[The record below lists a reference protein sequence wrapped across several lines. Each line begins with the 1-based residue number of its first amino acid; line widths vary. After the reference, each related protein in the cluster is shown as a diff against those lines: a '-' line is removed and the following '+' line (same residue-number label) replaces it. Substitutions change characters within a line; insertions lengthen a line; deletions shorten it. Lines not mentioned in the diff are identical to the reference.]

1 MARILTGIQSTGTP
15 HLGNIL
21 GAILPAISLANDPA
35 NDSYLFI
42 ANMHS
47 LTQIKDAELLKDN
60 TYAVAAT
67 WMACGLD
74 ISRSV
79 FYRQSD
85 VPEVT
90 ELAWYLQCMF
100 PYSRL
105 GLAHSFKDKSDR
117 LEDVNAG
124 LFGYPM
130 LMAADILL
138 YDAEKVPV
146 GKDQMQHLEMTRDV
160 ASRFNHKFGETL
172 VLPEALTGESTM
184 YVPGTNGGKMSKSQ
198 GNTINIFDDANTLKK
213 VINKQIITDTTP
225 LEDSKDPDSA
235 VVYNLYKLVASQDD
249 AQKMAEALRAGG
261 YGWGHAKKAL
271 LEALVDGF
279 ASERARFNE
288 LMANREEIDSA
299 LSNGADRARIVAS
312 EVLSRVR
319 SKIGY

>member
-21 GAILPAISLANDPA
+21 GAIKPAIDLANDPL
-35 NDSYLFI
+35 NDSFLFI
-42 ANMHS
+42 ADMHS
-47 LTQIKDAELLKDN
+47 LTQIKDGERLRNN

-74 ISRSV
+74 TTRSV

-90 ELAWYLQCMF
+90 ELAWYLQCLF
-100 PYSRL
+100 PYSRMT
-105 GLAHSFKDKSDR
+105 LAHSFKDKSER

-124 LFGYPM
+124 LFSYPM

-172 VLPEALTGESTM
+172 VLPQVLTSELTM

-198 GNTINIFDDANTLKK
+198 DNTINIFDDADTLKK
-213 VINKQIITDTTP
+213 VINKQLVTDATP
-225 LEDSKDPDSA
+225 LEDPKDPDSA
-235 VVYNLYKLVASQDD
+235 VVYKLYKLVASESD
-249 AQKMAEALRAGG
+249 AQEMAAALRAGG

-271 LEALVDGF
+271 VEALVDGF
-279 ASERARFNE
+279 ASERTRYNE
-288 LMANREEIDSA
+288 LISNREEIDVA
-299 LSNGADRARIVAS
+299 LAQGAEQARAVAS

-319 SKIGY
+319 GKIGY

>member
-21 GAILPAISLANDPA
+21 GAIKPAIDLANDPA

-42 ANMHS
+42 ADMHS
-47 LTQIKDAELLKDN
+47 LTQIKDAELLKNN

-74 ISRSV
+74 VSRSV

-138 YDAEKVPV
+138 YDAQKVPV

-160 ASRFNHKFGETL
+160 ASRFNHKFGDTL
-172 VLPEALTGESTM
+172 ILPEALTSESTM
-184 YVPGTNGGKMSKSQ
+184 YVPGTDGGKMSKSQ
-198 GNTINIFDDANTLKK
+198 DNTINIFDDAGTLKK
-213 VINKQIITDTTP
+213 AINKKIITDATP
-225 LEDSKDPDSA
+225 LEDPKDPDSS
-235 VVYNLYKLVASQDD
+235 VVFKLYELLASPDE
-249 AQKMAEALRAGG
+249 ALKMADTLRAGG
-261 YGWGHAKKAL
+261 YGWGHAKKEL

-279 ASERARFNE
+279 ESERSRFNE
-288 LMANREEIDSA
+288 LMANREEIDLA
-299 LSNGADRARIVAS
+299 LSIGADQARIVAS
-312 EVLSRVR
+312 EVLARVR
-319 SKIGY
+319 TKIGY

>member
-21 GAILPAISLANDPA
+21 GAIKPAIDLANDPA

-42 ANMHS
+42 ADMHS
-47 LTQIKDAELLKDN
+47 LTQIKDAELLKNN

-74 ISRSV
+74 VSRSV

-138 YDAEKVPV
+138 YDAQKVPV

-160 ASRFNHKFGETL
+160 ASRFNHKFGDTL
-172 VLPEALTGESTM
+172 ILPEALTSKSTM
-184 YVPGTNGGKMSKSQ
+184 YVPGTDGGKMSKSQ
-198 GNTINIFDDANTLKK
+198 DNTINIFDDAATLKK
-213 VINKQIITDTTP
+213 AINKKIITDATP
-225 LEDSKDPDSA
+225 LEDPKDPDSS
-235 VVYNLYKLVASQDD
+235 VVFKLYELIASQDE
-249 AQKMAEALRAGG
+249 AQKMADALRAGG

-271 LEALVDGF
+271 TEALVDGF
-279 ASERARFNE
+279 ESERARFNA
-288 LMANREEIDSA
+288 LMANREEIDLA
-299 LSNGADRARIVAS
+299 LSHGANQARIVAA
-312 EVLSRVR
+312 EVLTRVR

>member
-21 GAILPAISLANDPA
+21 GAIKPAIDLANDPL
-35 NDSYLFI
+35 NDSFLFI
-42 ANMHS
+42 ADMHS
-47 LTQIKDAELLKDN
+47 LTQIKDGERLRNN

-74 ISRSV
+74 TSRSV

-90 ELAWYLQCMF
+90 ELAWYLQCLF
-100 PYSRL
+100 PYSRMT
-105 GLAHSFKDKSDR
+105 LAHSFKDKSER

-124 LFGYPM
+124 LFSYPM

-146 GKDQMQHLEMTRDV
+146 GKDQMQHLEMTRNV

-172 VLPEALTGESTM
+172 VLPEVLTSELTM

-198 GNTINIFDDANTLKK
+198 DNTINIFDDADTLKK
-213 VINKQIITDTTP
+213 VINKQLVTDATP
-225 LEDSKDPDSA
+225 LEDPKDPDSA
-235 VVYNLYKLVASQDD
+235 VVYKLYKLVASESD
-249 AQKMAEALRAGG
+249 AQEMAAALRAGG

-271 LEALVDGF
+271 VEALVDGF
-279 ASERARFNE
+279 ASERTRYNE
-288 LMANREEIDSA
+288 LISNREEIDVA
-299 LSNGADRARIVAS
+299 LAQGAERARAVAS

-319 SKIGY
+319 GKIGY

>member
-21 GAILPAISLANDPA
+21 GAIKPAIALANDPL
-35 NDSYLFI
+35 NDSFLFI
-42 ANMHS
+42 ADMHS
-47 LTQIKDAELLKDN
+47 LTQIKDGERLRNN

-74 ISRSV
+74 TSRSV

-90 ELAWYLQCMF
+90 ELAWYLQCLF
-100 PYSRL
+100 PYSRMT
-105 GLAHSFKDKSDR
+105 LAHSFKDKSER

-124 LFGYPM
+124 LFSYPM

-172 VLPEALTGESTM
+172 VLPQVLTSELTM

-198 GNTINIFDDANTLKK
+198 DNTINIFDDAATLKK
-213 VINKQIITDTTP
+213 VINKQLVTDATP
-225 LEDSKDPDSA
+225 LEDPKDPDSA
-235 VVYNLYKLVASQDD
+235 VVYKLYKLVASESD
-249 AQKMAEALRAGG
+249 AQEMAAALRAGG

-271 LEALVDGF
+271 VEALVDGF
-279 ASERARFNE
+279 ASERTRYNE
-288 LMANREEIDSA
+288 LISNREEIDVALAQGAESA
-299 LSNGADRARIVAS
+299 RAVAS
-312 EVLSRVR
+312 AVLSRVR
-319 SKIGY
+319 GKIGY

>member
-21 GAILPAISLANDPA
+21 GAIKPAIDLANDPA

-42 ANMHS
+42 ADMHS
-47 LTQIKDAELLKDN
+47 LTQIKDAELLKNN

-74 ISRSV
+74 VSRSV

-138 YDAEKVPV
+138 YDAQKVPV

-160 ASRFNHKFGETL
+160 ASRFNHKFGDTL
-172 VLPEALTGESTM
+172 VLPEALTSESTM
-184 YVPGTNGGKMSKSQ
+184 YVPGTDGGKMSKSQ
-198 GNTINIFDDANTLKK
+198 DNTINIFDDAGTLKTA
-213 VINKQIITDTTP
+213 INKKIITDATP
-225 LEDSKDPDSA
+225 LEDPKNPDSS
-235 VVYNLYKLVASQDD
+235 VVFKLYELLASPNE
-249 AQKMAEALRAGG
+249 ALKMAEALHAGG
-261 YGWGHAKKAL
+261 YGWGHAKKEL

-279 ASERARFNE
+279 ESERARFNE
-288 LMANREEIDSA
+288 LMANREEIDLA
-299 LSNGADRARIVAS
+299 LSNGADQARIVAS
-312 EVLSRVR
+312 EVLTRVR

>member
-21 GAILPAISLANDPA
+21 GAIKPAIDLANDPL
-35 NDSYLFI
+35 NDSFLFI
-42 ANMHS
+42 ADMHS
-47 LTQIKDAELLKDN
+47 LTQIKDGERLRNN

-74 ISRSV
+74 TSRSV

-90 ELAWYLQCMF
+90 ELSWYLQCMF
-100 PYSRL
+100 PYSRMT
-105 GLAHSFKDKSDR
+105 LAHSFKDKSER

-124 LFGYPM
+124 LFSYPM

-172 VLPEALTGESTM
+172 VLPEVLTSELTM
-184 YVPGTNGGKMSKSQ
+184 YVPGTDGGKMSKSQ
-198 GNTINIFDDANTLKK
+198 DNTINIFDDAATLKK
-213 VINKQIITDTTP
+213 VINKQLVTDATP
-225 LEDSKDPDSA
+225 LEDPKDPDSA
-235 VVYNLYKLVASQDD
+235 VVYKLYKLVASESD
-249 AQKMAEALRAGG
+249 AQEMAAALRAGG

-271 LEALVDGF
+271 VEALVDGF
-279 ASERARFNE
+279 ASERTRYNE
-288 LMANREEIDSA
+288 LISNREEIDVA
-299 LSNGADRARIVAS
+299 LAQGAERARAVAS

-319 SKIGY
+319 GKIGY

>member
-21 GAILPAISLANDPA
+21 GAIKPAIDLANDPL
-35 NDSYLFI
+35 NDSFLFI
-42 ANMHS
+42 ADMHS
-47 LTQIKDAELLKDN
+47 LTQIKDGERLRNN

-67 WMACGLD
+67 WMAFGLD
-74 ISRSV
+74 TSRSV

-90 ELAWYLQCMF
+90 ELAWYLQCLF
-100 PYSRL
+100 PYSRMT
-105 GLAHSFKDKSDR
+105 LAHSFKDKSER

-124 LFGYPM
+124 LFSYPM

-172 VLPEALTGESTM
+172 VLPEVLTSELTM
-184 YVPGTNGGKMSKSQ
+184 YIPGTDGGKMSKSQ
-198 GNTINIFDDANTLKK
+198 DNTINIFDDAATLKK
-213 VINKQIITDTTP
+213 VINKQLVTDATP
-225 LEDSKDPDSA
+225 LEDPKDPDSA
-235 VVYNLYKLVASQDD
+235 VVYKLYKLVASESD
-249 AQKMAEALRAGG
+249 AREMAAALRAGG

-271 LEALVDGF
+271 VEALVDGF
-279 ASERARFNE
+279 ASERTRYNE
-288 LMANREEIDSA
+288 LISNREEIDIA
-299 LSNGADRARIVAS
+299 LAQGAERARVVAS

-319 SKIGY
+319 GKIGY

>member
-74 ISRSV
+74 VSRSV

-172 VLPEALTGESTM
+172 VLPEALTRESTM

-235 VVYNLYKLVASQDD
+235 VVYNLYKLVASQDE

-279 ASERARFNE
+279 ASERTRFNE

-299 LSNGADRARIVAS
+299 LSNGADRARNVAS

>member
-21 GAILPAISLANDPA
+21 GAIKPAINLANDPA

-42 ANMHS
+42 ADMHS
-47 LTQIKDAELLKDN
+47 LTQIKDAELLKNN

-74 ISRSV
+74 VSRSV

-138 YDAEKVPV
+138 YDAQKVPV

-160 ASRFNHKFGETL
+160 ASRFNHKFGDTL
-172 VLPEALTGESTM
+172 VLPEALTSESTM
-184 YVPGTNGGKMSKSQ
+184 YVPGTDGGKMSKSQ
-198 GNTINIFDDANTLKK
+198 ENTINIFDDAGTLKK
-213 VINKQIITDTTP
+213 AINKKIITDATP
-225 LEDSKDPDSA
+225 LEDPKNPDSS
-235 VVYNLYKLVASQDD
+235 VVFKLYELLASPNE
-249 AQKMAEALRAGG
+249 ALKMAEALHAGG
-261 YGWGHAKKAL
+261 YGWGHAKKEL

-279 ASERARFNE
+279 ESERARFNE
-288 LMANREEIDSA
+288 LMANREEIDLA
-299 LSNGADRARIVAS
+299 LSNGADQARIVAS
-312 EVLSRVR
+312 EVLTRVR

>member
-21 GAILPAISLANDPA
+21 GAIKPAIDLANDPL
-35 NDSYLFI
+35 NDSFLFI
-42 ANMHS
+42 ADMHS
-47 LTQIKDAELLKDN
+47 LTQIKDGERLRNN

-74 ISRSV
+74 TSRSV

-90 ELAWYLQCMF
+90 ELSWYLQCLF
-100 PYSRL
+100 PYSRMT
-105 GLAHSFKDKSDR
+105 LAHSFKDKSER

-124 LFGYPM
+124 LFSYPM

-172 VLPEALTGESTM
+172 VLPEVLTSELTM

-198 GNTINIFDDANTLKK
+198 DNTINIFDDADTLKK
-213 VINKQIITDTTP
+213 VINKQLVTDATP
-225 LEDSKDPDSA
+225 LEDPKDPDSA
-235 VVYNLYKLVASQDD
+235 VVYKLYKLVASESD
-249 AQKMAEALRAGG
+249 AQEMAAALRAGG

-271 LEALVDGF
+271 VEALVDGF
-279 ASERARFNE
+279 ASERTRYNE
-288 LMANREEIDSA
+288 LISNREEIDVA
-299 LSNGADRARIVAS
+299 LAQGAERARAVAS

-319 SKIGY
+319 GKIGY

>member
-21 GAILPAISLANDPA
+21 GAIKPAIDLANDPL
-35 NDSYLFI
+35 NDSFLFI
-42 ANMHS
+42 ADMHS
-47 LTQIKDAELLKDN
+47 LTQIKDGERLRNN

-74 ISRSV
+74 TSRSV

-90 ELAWYLQCMF
+90 ELSWYLQCLF
-100 PYSRL
+100 PYSRMT
-105 GLAHSFKDKSDR
+105 LAHSFKDKSER

-124 LFGYPM
+124 LFSYPM

-146 GKDQMQHLEMTRDV
+146 GKDQMQHLEMTRNV

-172 VLPEALTGESTM
+172 VLPEVLTSELTM
-184 YVPGTNGGKMSKSQ
+184 YVPGTDGGKMSKSQ
-198 GNTINIFDDANTLKK
+198 DNTINIFDDAATIKK
-213 VINKQIITDTTP
+213 VINKQLVTDATP
-225 LEDSKDPDSA
+225 LEDPKDPDSA
-235 VVYNLYKLVASQDD
+235 VVYKLYKLVASESD
-249 AQKMAEALRAGG
+249 AQEMAAALRAGG

-271 LEALVDGF
+271 VEALVDGF
-279 ASERARFNE
+279 ASERTRYNE
-288 LMANREEIDSA
+288 LISNREEIDIA
-299 LSNGADRARIVAS
+299 LAQGAERARAVAS

-319 SKIGY
+319 GKIGY

>member
-21 GAILPAISLANDPA
+21 GAIKPAIDLANDPL
-35 NDSYLFI
+35 NDSFLFI
-42 ANMHS
+42 ADMHS
-47 LTQIKDAELLKDN
+47 LTQIKDGERLRNN

-74 ISRSV
+74 TSRSV

-90 ELAWYLQCMF
+90 ELAWYLQCLF
-100 PYSRL
+100 PYSRMT
-105 GLAHSFKDKSDR
+105 LAHSFKDKSER

-124 LFGYPM
+124 LFSYPM

-172 VLPEALTGESTM
+172 VLPQVLTSELTM

-198 GNTINIFDDANTLKK
+198 DNTINIFDDAATLKK
-213 VINKQIITDTTP
+213 VINKQLVTDATP
-225 LEDSKDPDSA
+225 LEDPKDPDSA
-235 VVYNLYKLVASQDD
+235 VVYKLYKLVASESD
-249 AQKMAEALRAGG
+249 AQEMAAALRAGG

-271 LEALVDGF
+271 VEALVDGF
-279 ASERARFNE
+279 ASERTRYNE
-288 LMANREEIDSA
+288 LISNREEIDVA
-299 LSNGADRARIVAS
+299 LAQGAERARAVAS
-312 EVLSRVR
+312 AVLSRVR
-319 SKIGY
+319 GKIGY

>member
-21 GAILPAISLANDPA
+21 GAIKPAIDLANDPL
-35 NDSYLFI
+35 NDSFLFI
-42 ANMHS
+42 ADMHS
-47 LTQIKDAELLKDN
+47 LTQIKDAERLRSN

-74 ISRSV
+74 TSRSV

-90 ELAWYLQCMF
+90 ELAWYLQCIF
-100 PYSRL
+100 PYSRMT
-105 GLAHSFKDKSDR
+105 LAHSFKDKSDR

-124 LFGYPM
+124 LFSYPM

-172 VLPEALTGESTM
+172 VLPEVLSSESTM
-184 YVPGTNGGKMSKSQ
+184 YVPGTDGGKMSKSQ
-198 GNTINIFDDANTLKK
+198 NNTINIFDDPAALKK
-213 VINKQIITDTTP
+213 VINKQLVTDATP
-225 LEDSKDPDSA
+225 LEDPKNPDSA
-235 VVYNLYKLVASQDD
+235 IVYNLYKLIASESD
-249 AQKMAEALRAGG
+249 AQEMSAALRAGG

-279 ASERARFNE
+279 DSERTRYNE
-288 LMANREEIDSA
+288 LISNREEIDVA
-299 LSNGADRARIVAS
+299 LAKGAERARVVAS

-319 SKIGY
+319 GKIGY

>member
-21 GAILPAISLANDPA
+21 GAIKPAIDLANDPL
-35 NDSYLFI
+35 NDSFLFI
-42 ANMHS
+42 ADMHS
-47 LTQIKDAELLKDN
+47 LTQIKDGERLRNN

-74 ISRSV
+74 TSRSV

-90 ELAWYLQCMF
+90 ELSWYLQCMF
-100 PYSRL
+100 PYSRMT
-105 GLAHSFKDKSDR
+105 LAHSFKDKSER

-124 LFGYPM
+124 LFSYPM

-172 VLPEALTGESTM
+172 VLPEVLTSELTM
-184 YVPGTNGGKMSKSQ
+184 YVPGTDGGKMSKSQ
-198 GNTINIFDDANTLKK
+198 DNTINIFDDAATIKK
-213 VINKQIITDTTP
+213 VINKQLVTDATP
-225 LEDSKDPDSA
+225 LEDPKDPDSA
-235 VVYNLYKLVASQDD
+235 VVYKLYKLVASESD
-249 AQKMAEALRAGG
+249 AQEMAAALRAGG

-271 LEALVDGF
+271 VEALVDGF
-279 ASERARFNE
+279 ASERTRYNE
-288 LMANREEIDSA
+288 LISNREEIDVA
-299 LSNGADRARIVAS
+299 LAQGAERARAVAS

-319 SKIGY
+319 GKIGY

>member
-21 GAILPAISLANDPA
+21 GAIKPAIDLANDPA

-42 ANMHS
+42 ADLHS
-47 LTQIKDAELLKDN
+47 LTQIKDAELLKNN
-60 TYAVAAT
+60 TYAVAAS

-74 ISRSV
+74 VSRSV

-138 YDAEKVPV
+138 YDAQKVPV

-160 ASRFNHKFGETL
+160 ASRFNHKFGDTL
-172 VLPEALTGESTM
+172 ILPEALTSESTM

-198 GNTINIFDDANTLKK
+198 DNTINIFDDAGTLKK
-213 VINKQIITDTTP
+213 AINKKIITDATP
-225 LEDSKDPDSA
+225 LEDPKDPNSS
-235 VVYNLYKLVASQDD
+235 VVFKLYELLASPDE
-249 AQKMAEALRAGG
+249 AQKMADALRAGG
-261 YGWGHAKKAL
+261 YGWGHAKKSL

-279 ASERARFNE
+279 EAERSRFNA
-288 LMANREEIDSA
+288 LMSNREEIDLA
-299 LSNGADRARIVAS
+299 LSNGAEQARNVAS
-312 EVLSRVR
+312 EVLTRVR

>member
-21 GAILPAISLANDPA
+21 GAIKPAIDLANDPA

-42 ANMHS
+42 ADMHS
-47 LTQIKDAELLKDN
+47 LTQIKDAELLKNN

-74 ISRSV
+74 VSRSV

-138 YDAEKVPV
+138 YDAQKVPV

-160 ASRFNHKFGETL
+160 ASRFNHKFGDTL
-172 VLPEALTGESTM
+172 ILPEALTSESTM
-184 YVPGTNGGKMSKSQ
+184 YVPGTDGGKMSKSQ
-198 GNTINIFDDANTLKK
+198 DNTINIFDDASTLKK
-213 VINKQIITDTTP
+213 AINKKIITDATP
-225 LEDSKDPDSA
+225 LEDPKDPNSS
-235 VVYNLYKLVASQDD
+235 VVFKLYELLASPDE
-249 AQKMAEALRAGG
+249 AQKMADALRAGG
-261 YGWGHAKKAL
+261 YGWGHAKKSL

-279 ASERARFNE
+279 EAERSRFNA
-288 LMANREEIDSA
+288 LMSNREEIDLA
-299 LSNGADRARIVAS
+299 LSNGADQARIVAS
-312 EVLSRVR
+312 EVLARVR
-319 SKIGY
+319 TKIGY

>member
-21 GAILPAISLANDPA
+21 GAIKPAIDLANDPA

-42 ANMHS
+42 ADMHS
-47 LTQIKDAELLKDN
+47 LTQIKDAELLKNN

-74 ISRSV
+74 VSRSV

-138 YDAEKVPV
+138 YDAQKVPV

-160 ASRFNHKFGETL
+160 ASRFNHKFGDTL
-172 VLPEALTGESTM
+172 VLPEALTSESTM
-184 YVPGTNGGKMSKSQ
+184 YVPGTDGGKMSKSQ
-198 GNTINIFDDANTLKK
+198 DNTINIFDDAGTLKTA
-213 VINKQIITDTTP
+213 INKKIITDATP
-225 LEDSKDPDSA
+225 LEDPKNPDSS
-235 VVYNLYKLVASQDD
+235 VVFKLYELLASPNE
-249 AQKMAEALRAGG
+249 ALKMAEALHAGG
-261 YGWGHAKKAL
+261 YGWGHAKKEL

-279 ASERARFNE
+279 ESERARFNE
-288 LMANREEIDSA
+288 LMANREEIDLA
-299 LSNGADRARIVAS
+299 LSNGADQARIVAS
-312 EVLSRVR
+312 EVLARVR

>member
-21 GAILPAISLANDPA
+21 GAIKPAIDLANDPL
-35 NDSYLFI
+35 NDSFLFI
-42 ANMHS
+42 ADMHS
-47 LTQIKDAELLKDN
+47 LTQIKDGERLRNN

-74 ISRSV
+74 TSRSV

-90 ELAWYLQCMF
+90 ELAWYLQCLF
-100 PYSRL
+100 PYSRMT
-105 GLAHSFKDKSDR
+105 LAHSFKDKSER

-124 LFGYPM
+124 LFSYPM

-172 VLPEALTGESTM
+172 VLPKVLTSELTM
-184 YVPGTNGGKMSKSQ
+184 YVPGTDGGKMSKSQ
-198 GNTINIFDDANTLKK
+198 DNTINIFDDAATLKT
-213 VINKQIITDTTP
+213 VINKQLVTDATP
-225 LEDSKDPDSA
+225 LEDPKDPDSA
-235 VVYNLYKLVASQDD
+235 VVYKLYKLVASESD
-249 AQKMAEALRAGG
+249 AQEMAAALRAGG

-271 LEALVDGF
+271 VEALVDGF
-279 ASERARFNE
+279 ASERTRYNE
-288 LMANREEIDSA
+288 LISNREEIDVA
-299 LSNGADRARIVAS
+299 LAQGAERARAVAS

-319 SKIGY
+319 GKIGY

>member
-21 GAILPAISLANDPA
+21 GAIKPAIDLANDPA

-42 ANMHS
+42 ADLHS
-47 LTQIKDAELLKDN
+47 LTQIKDAELLKNN
-60 TYAVAAT
+60 TYAVAAS

-74 ISRSV
+74 VSRSV

-138 YDAEKVPV
+138 YDAQKVPV

-160 ASRFNHKFGETL
+160 ASRFNHKFGGTL
-172 VLPEALTGESTM
+172 ILPEALTSESTM
-184 YVPGTNGGKMSKSQ
+184 YVPGTDGGKMSKSQ
-198 GNTINIFDDANTLKK
+198 DNTINIFDDAGTLKK
-213 VINKQIITDTTP
+213 AINKKIITDATP
-225 LEDSKDPDSA
+225 LEDPKDSNSSVVFKLYELLASPDE
-235 VVYNLYKLVASQDD
+235 
-249 AQKMAEALRAGG
+249 AQKMADALRAGG
-261 YGWGHAKKAL
+261 YGWGHAKKEL

-279 ASERARFNE
+279 ESERSRFNE
-288 LMANREEIDSA
+288 LMANREEIDLA
-299 LSNGADRARIVAS
+299 LSNGADQARTVAS
-312 EVLSRVR
+312 EVLARVR
-319 SKIGY
+319 TKIGY

>member
-21 GAILPAISLANDPA
+21 GAIKPAIDLANDPA

-42 ANMHS
+42 ADMHS
-47 LTQIKDAELLKDN
+47 LTQIKDAELLKNN

-74 ISRSV
+74 VSRSV

-138 YDAEKVPV
+138 YDAQKVPV

-160 ASRFNHKFGETL
+160 ASRFNHKFGDTL
-172 VLPEALTGESTM
+172 VLPEALTSESTM
-184 YVPGTNGGKMSKSQ
+184 YVPGTDGGKMSKSQ
-198 GNTINIFDDANTLKK
+198 DNTINIFDDAGTLKK
-213 VINKQIITDTTP
+213 AINKKIITDATP
-225 LEDSKDPDSA
+225 LEDPKDPDSS
-235 VVYNLYKLVASQDD
+235 VVFKLYELLASPDE
-249 AQKMAEALRAGG
+249 ALKMADTLRAGG
-261 YGWGHAKKAL
+261 YGWGHAKKEL

-279 ASERARFNE
+279 ESERSRFNE
-288 LMANREEIDSA
+288 LMANREEIDLA
-299 LSNGADRARIVAS
+299 LSNGADQARIVAS
-312 EVLSRVR
+312 EVLARVR
-319 SKIGY
+319 TKIGY